1 MSNTKAVQ
9 AIEYHT
15 TFPMGPMRLRTIL
28 MGIKLEIKIPGM
40 RMTRRA
46 PKCSTILRKEFGLSG
61 KPPSLA
67 AQFETLLVNY
77 GILDNLDPEDL
88 AEVSS
93 PEATA

>member
-9 AIEYHT
+9 AIEHHI

-28 MGIKLEIKIPGM
+28 MGINLEVKIPGM
-40 RMTRRA
+40 RMTRKA

-61 KPPSLA
+61 KPPALA
-67 AQFETLLVNY
+67 VQFFDLLAKY
-77 GILDNLDPEDL
+77 GILDNLEPEDL
-88 AEVSS
+88 AGSQ